1 MVRRR
6 SEGREREGR
15 GVRGGKRKRKEGGEK
30 GEEGGEGRGR
40 ERRERRE
47 GVKER
52 SMVHEY
58 SLSLKVL
65 LEEIKITR
73 VCFVYCF

>member
-1 MVRRR
+1 M
-6 SEGREREGR
+6 
-15 GVRGGKRKRKEGGEK
+15 RGGKRKRKEGGEK
-30 GEEGGEGRGR
+30 GEEGGEGRG
-40 ERRERRE
+40 RERRE